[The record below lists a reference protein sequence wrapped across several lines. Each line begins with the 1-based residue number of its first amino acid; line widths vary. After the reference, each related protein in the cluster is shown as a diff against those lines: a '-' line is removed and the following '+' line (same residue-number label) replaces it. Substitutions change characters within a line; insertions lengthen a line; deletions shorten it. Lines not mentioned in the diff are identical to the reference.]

1 MWTNYLRVALRSL
14 RRQKLY
20 SLINVLGLAVGLAFC
35 ILVLLFVRDELTYDS
50 THERADRIYR
60 LYRDPVD
67 GAPVDRELSMPIPAG
82 PAMAATFPEVEA
94 FVRLD
99 VPGGT
104 TTIRHNGHLFEQ
116 EGVLA
121 ADSSF
126 FDVFTVPLAHGDA
139 ATALSDP
146 LSVVLTAPVARKYF
160 GAANPVGRTLSLRLS
175 GEYVDLTVTGVTE
188 SLPSNSSIQFAML
201 FPYDL
206 FVERFDFMTRVRD
219 RWDAT
224 RSITYV
230 LLREDADVEHL
241 RAQMPDFM
249 RTHLGF
255 LHEEMR
261 EDGLLAEGEIPA
273 IFRLQPMR
281 DIHLNPEVPPGLTPP
296 SDPKYSYIL
305 GGIALAVLLIACINF
320 TLLALGRSARRAKE
334 VGVRKAMGALRG
346 QLMGQFWG
354 EALLLSAV
362 ALALGLGLAQLALP
376 VFNDLAGKTLT
387 LGAVEGVGIAAGLLG
402 LLLVTGLLAGGYPA
416 LVLSRLRP
424 AVTLRDRASIGRANA
439 LTRTLVTA
447 QFALSVFLIASTLVM
462 VQQLRHVRSTNLGF
476 QGEQVVVIPTRGLD
490 GDQVLDRYRAL
501 AASDPGIEQVAGSN
515 LAIGQSL
522 WRRGFQYEGEL
533 KQVAIFRITDNY
545 LETLDIPVAQG
556 RGFDPQRTSDAA
568 NSILVNE
575 ALVRDFGWETP
586 VGQQLPVEWGNV
598 GEDEGSR
605 LLNPTVVGVVEDF
618 HFQSLH
624 SAVQPAVFYTN
635 PMDPIL
641 NLYIRLR
648 PDSGSAS
655 GAGSMP
661 ATLDRLRT
669 TWATLTQDVPFE
681 YAFLDE
687 RMDRLYQNEARWSQ
701 IVGYG
706 ALFAVLI
713 AVLGLFGMAT
723 LTTAQRTK
731 EIGIRKVLGASAAQ
745 IVALLSKDFARLV
758 VLAIV
763 LAAPVAYVVMERW
776 LADFAVRIDVSVS
789 TLGLAGGLA
798 LLIALLTVSVQA
810 FRAAQTD
817 PARSLRYE

>member
-14 RRQKLY
+14 RRQSLY

-35 ILVLLFVRDELTYDS
+35 ILVLLFVRDELTYDE
-50 THERADRIYR
+50 THERSDRTYR

-99 VPGGT
+99 FPGGA
-104 TTIRHNGHLFEQ
+104 TTIRHEGTLFEQ
-116 EGVLA
+116 DDVLA
-121 ADSSF
+121 TDSSF
-126 FDVFTVPLAHGDA
+126 FDVFTVPLIHGDP
-139 ATALSDP
+139 ATALTDP
-146 LSVVLTAPVARKYF
+146 LSVVLTAPIARKYF
-160 GAANPVGRTLSLRLS
+160 GTANPVGQTLSLRLS
-175 GEYVDLTVTGVTE
+175 GDYVDLTVTGVTE
-188 SLPSNSSIQFAML
+188 ALPPNSSIQFAML

-206 FVERFDFMTRVRD
+206 FVERFDYMQRVRD

-230 LLREDADVEHL
+230 LLREGADVEHL
-241 RAQMPDFM
+241 RAQMPEFM

-255 LHEEMR
+255 MYDEMR
-261 EDGLLAEGEIPA
+261 QEGLLAEGEIPA

-362 ALALGLGLAQLALP
+362 ALGLGLGLAQIALP

-387 LGAVEGVGIAAGLLG
+387 LGAVEGLWMAAGLLG
-402 LLLVTGLLAGGYPA
+402 LLLVTGLVAGGYPA
-416 LVLSRLRP
+416 LMLSRLQP
-424 AVTLRDRASIGRANA
+424 AVTLRDRASVGRANA

-462 VQQLRHVRSTNLGF
+462 VQQLRHVRTTNLGF

-490 GDQVLDRYRAL
+490 GDQVLDRYQAL
-501 AASDPGIEQVAGSN
+501 AANDPGIAQVAGSN

-533 KQVAIFRITDNY
+533 KQVAVFRITDNY
-545 LETLDIPVAQG
+545 LETLGMTVTQG
-556 RGFDPQRTSDAA
+556 RAFDPQRASDAA

-575 ALVRDFGWETP
+575 AFVRDFGWTTP
-586 VGQQLPVEWGNV
+586 VGQQLPVEWGDA
-598 GEDEGSR
+598 GDEEEPS

-624 SAVQPAVFYTN
+624 NAVQPAVLYTN

-641 NLYIRLR
+641 NLYVRLR
-648 PDSGSAS
+648 PEDMS
-655 GAGSMP
+655 
-661 ATLDRLRT
+661 ATLDRLRA

-681 YAFLDE
+681 YTFLDE

-745 IVALLSKDFARLV
+745 IVGLLSKDFARLV

-763 LAAPVAYVVMERW
+763 LAAPVAYLVMERW
-776 LADFAVRIDVSVS
+776 LADFAVRIDVGVG

-798 LLIALLTVSVQA
+798 LVVALLTVGAQA

-817 PARSLRYE
+817 PAHSLRYE